1 MTEVEQLFEA
11 IQRLPVPERL
21 RLVERVVHELADVST
36 TQPQLALTEGQPSL
50 LGLFADEPEAV
61 DNMMRT
67 VMENRRR
74 SRLRDVG
81 GDDDEGSP

>member
-1 MTEVEQLFEA
+1 MTEVEQIFEA
-11 IQRLPVPERL
+11 IQRLPVPDRL
-21 RLVERVVHELADVST
+21 RLVERVVHELADASA
-36 TQPQLALTEGQPSL
+36 TQPQLASTEGQPSL

-61 DNMMRT
+61 DEMMRT

-81 GDDDEGSP
+81 GDDDEGAP